1 MPGGTIRGNICW
13 SRIPENIQ
21 GTLEQLKR
29 DVREFEVKKR
39 TVSIESGTRFI
50 TRLSPVLNQKYSAEE
65 KKLMESSCLKN
76 QVALVR
82 DKIQISRELMKTFYT
97 DSLRNIVKHV
107 KEILKCIQNVNTIL
121 LVGGYSES
129 HLLHEKI
136 NAEF

>member
-1 MPGGTIRGNICW
+1 
-13 SRIPENIQ
+13 
-21 GTLEQLKR
+21 
-29 DVREFEVKKR
+29 
-39 TVSIESGTRFI
+39 
-50 TRLSPVLNQKYSAEE
+50 
-65 KKLMESSCLKN
+65 
-76 QVALVR
+76 
-82 DKIQISRELMKTFYT
+82 MKTFYT

>member
-1 MPGGTIRGNICW
+1 
-13 SRIPENIQ
+13 
-21 GTLEQLKR
+21 
-29 DVREFEVKKR
+29 
-39 TVSIESGTRFI
+39 
-50 TRLSPVLNQKYSAEE
+50 
-65 KKLMESSCLKN
+65 MESSCLKN